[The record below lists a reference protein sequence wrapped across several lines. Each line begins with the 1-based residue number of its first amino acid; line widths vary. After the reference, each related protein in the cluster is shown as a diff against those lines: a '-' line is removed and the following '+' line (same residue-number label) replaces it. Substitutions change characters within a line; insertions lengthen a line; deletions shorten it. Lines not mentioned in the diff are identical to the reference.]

1 MRRHRRL
8 VQAAVTPRREDMR
21 QPGNCAT
28 ERGTLGRRHRRQ
40 GSAAALRVTEHV
52 LLREK
57 ARLVRGVH
65 WSPASRAHAGRTV
78 PPLVTGPA
86 DRRDPALEC
95 APRLALRNAY
105 EAHGARHFASP
116 KHGVPSA
123 RRPACRSWW
132 RARACCSSPSPSS
145 CGGPANGNPPRHPR
159 LRARGRRRDGGSQA
173 RTWSS
178 RLSRSW
184 RIRARWSRCRLR
196 ATSRQPRRSPGARRR
211 WAPLA
216 RRSGGVV
223 PDRAGRQ
230 HRTWQATLRSSTTEK
245 SEVAIGS

>member
-159 LRARGRRRDGGSQA
+159 LRARGRRRDGGIPSPNVVIAVIEIMANPRTLEPVQA
-173 RTWSS
+173 
-178 RLSRSW
+178 
-184 RIRARWSRCRLR
+184 
-196 ATSRQPRRSPGARRR
+196 PGDFAS
-211 WAPLA
+211 AQALA
-216 RRSGGVV
+216 RRPPPMGA
-223 PDRAGRQ
+223 PRA
-230 HRTWQATLRSSTTEK
+230 
-245 SEVAIGS
+245 AIRRCRA